1 GGRPRR
7 HPGGPRRRHP
17 GPPPLRRP
25 VAVHHLAV
33 PGGDQRRPRR
43 APPPQA
49 PSRTGR
55 AGRRPGPAGGTGRA
69 GGGGVGGRRPSRRRR
84 RPRRSEPR
92 VPGGGAAARSVRSRL
107 RRDRRA
113 ARCPDRDGSLP
124 YRPGPGGD
132 RRPPPGTGR
141 PSRTPNEMTMD
152 ATPDRLD
159 PHHLDD
165 GTLSALLDGDAGD
178 GPDAAAHLR
187 ACDRCAARQAELA
200 GARAALAAAP
210 VEPLDELTRR
220 RLVGTALRAA
230 DPAAPGDGRLPGAAG
245 RHRRLPRHPALV
257 GSAAAVV
264 LALLVGV
271 PFVLGDLSGRDQ
283 LRLRLSGS
291 AGNSAERNFA
301 TSAPGQPAAP
311 ASGGATPADAPLAA
325 PTPAGPPGAETTT
338 LGPQAAVGGSA
349 GAAKSAA
356 PAADTYSGPEQQ
368 AAVDRAR
375 ADTDA
380 CVAALLDGPARG
392 GRLTRSGTGTYR
404 GRPAVVAA
412 FELSGGTVA
421 FVTDRSG
428 CAVLDR
434 FTY

>member
-1 GGRPRR
+1 
-7 HPGGPRRRHP
+7 
-17 GPPPLRRP
+17 
-25 VAVHHLAV
+25 
-33 PGGDQRRPRR
+33 
-43 APPPQA
+43 
-49 PSRTGR
+49 
-55 AGRRPGPAGGTGRA
+55 
-69 GGGGVGGRRPSRRRR
+69 
-84 RPRRSEPR
+84 
-92 VPGGGAAARSVRSRL
+92 
-107 RRDRRA
+107 
-113 ARCPDRDGSLP
+113 
-124 YRPGPGGD
+124 
-132 RRPPPGTGR
+132 
-141 PSRTPNEMTMD
+141 MTMD

-271 PFVLGDLSGRDQ
+271 PFVLGHRSGPSRRSLTAAAPEASRDATAGAYLGDLGDLSDRDQ